1 MKIFI
6 CTNDN
11 QSIGAKVSK
20 QSILN
25 RSSFQHSDI
34 EIINESEFPEL
45 KRFFSLPYKRKGKM
59 IEHEKNDMQSFTLLR
74 FIIPQ
79 LMNYH
84 GRALVIDPDIFLVR
98 DGLEQLLDFS
108 MDNYSIYAR
117 KGSSKGS
124 WGSSVMLLN
133 CSKLDHWNLSD
144 FIDLLHAGAL
154 DYDDLINLKSEE
166 RKIGILETKWNE
178 FDAIKENTILLHT
191 TEKITQ
197 PWRVG
202 LELNSLIT
210 PLFHIIPRAPIYKLF
225 GKNLTIGRD
234 HPHKSVTRFFFKEL
248 SNCLAEGVIERHE
261 IDHAIDSNFLRS
273 DIYDELK
280 KFQAE

>member
-1 MKIFI
+1 M
-6 CTNDN
+6 
-11 QSIGAKVSK
+11 
-20 QSILN
+20 
-25 RSSFQHSDI
+25 
-34 EIINESEFPEL
+34 
-45 KRFFSLPYKRKGKM
+45 
-59 IEHEKNDMQSFTLLR
+59 
-74 FIIPQ
+74 
-79 LMNYH
+79 
-84 GRALVIDPDIFLVR
+84 VIDPDVFLVR

-108 MDNYSIYAR
+108 MENYSIYAR

-133 CSKLDHWNLSD
+133 CSKLHHWNLSE
-144 FIDLLHAGAL
+144 FIDLLQAGDL

-166 RKIGILETKWNE
+166 RKVGILETKWNE
-178 FDAIKENTILLHT
+178 FDIIKENTILLHT

-234 HPHKSVTRFFFKEL
+234 HPQKLVTRFFFKEL
-248 SNCLAEGVIERHE
+248 SNCLAEGVIKGHE
-261 IDHAIDSNFLRS
+261 IESCHREQFFKIRYL
-273 DIYDELK
+273 
-280 KFQAE
+280 

>member
-25 RSSFQHSDI
+25 RSSFRNSDI
-34 EIINESEFPEL
+34 EIINESDFPEL

-74 FIIPQ
+74 FIIPE
-79 LMNYH
+79 LMQYH
-84 GRALVIDPDIFLVR
+84 GRAFVIDPDVFLVR
-98 DGLEQLLDFS
+98 NGLEQLLDFS
-108 MDNYSIYAR
+108 MENYSIYAR
-117 KGSSKGS
+117 YDSSKGS

-133 CSKLDHWNLSD
+133 CSKLHHWNLSK
-144 FIDLLHAGAL
+144 FIDLLQAGDL
-154 DYDDLINLKSEE
+154 DYDDLINLKSEK
-166 RKIGILETKWNE
+166 RKVGILETKWNE
-178 FDAIKENTILLHT
+178 FDIIKENTILLHT

-210 PLFHIIPRAPIYKLF
+210 PLFNFIPRAPIYKLF

-234 HPHKSVTRFFFKEL
+234 HPQKLVTSFFLKEL
-248 SNCLAEGVIERHE
+248 SNCLDEGVIKGHE
-261 IDHAIDSNFLRS
+261 IEYAIENNFLRS
-273 DIYDELK
+273 DIYSELEK
-280 KFQAE
+280 LQAE